1 MLPMVI
7 TTQCGDNNSK
17 LHFENSGHRPL
28 NDAHK
33 QIRSMTLDSQKP
45 SGFGPRDP
53 EPEKALHRG
62 SGGEDGGRGWR
73 GGGLSLTHSRYV
85 TFCGP
90 CTSCCMYS
98 DVQNAWSQ
106 GYPARV
112 IQDGKTTINQRA
124 VGVVREEGGS
134 TRRVGFLGFDEPSA
148 RRLVVRHPAVD

>member
-1 MLPMVI
+1 MAT
-7 TTQCGDNNSK
+7 TTQNSTLVTVGTATFNN
-17 LHFENSGHRPL
+17 
-28 NDAHK
+28 AHK
-33 QIRSMTLDSQKP
+33 QIRSMPLDSQKP

-53 EPEKALHRG
+53 EPEKALHQG
-62 SGGEDGGRGWR
+62 SEGADGG
-73 GGGLSLTHSRYV
+73 GGGIRGCHSLTLWYV

-124 VGVVREEGGS
+124 VGVVREGGRGW
-134 TRRVGFLGFDEPSA
+134 RRGEAFNTACWLFGV
-148 RRLVVRHPAVD
+148 RCVRL